1 MSSYKLPNK
10 KIYKILDDKKD
21 NSVEEL
27 EIETLKSLAG
37 IIKQYRK
44 DNNITNKELAKKC
57 GITTSIMS
65 RLESGYQNVTV
76 ETVCKVLNNIG
87 YTVNFIKRGE

>member
-10 KIYKILDDKKD
+10 KIYNILDDKKD